1 MSVKSPAHITVALP
15 HDVRPSFEMN
25 EVLIRKF
32 LKACKKENIQANV
45 FDKSSTVR
53 RYESPHRADKIKRK
67 KDKERAIREYKEKN
81 DPKFDER
88 SQKSK

>member
-1 MSVKSPAHITVALP
+1 
-15 HDVRPSFEMN
+15 MN

-45 FDKSSTVR
+45 FDKSSMVR
-53 RYESPHRADKIKRK
+53 RFETPRRLDKIERK
-67 KDKERAIREYKEKN
+67 KNKERAVREDKAKN

-88 SQKSK
+88 SPKSK

>member
-15 HDVRPSFEMN
+15 HDVRPSLDMN

-45 FDKSSTVR
+45 FDKSSMVR
-53 RYESPHRADKIKRK
+53 RFETPRRLEKIKRK
-67 KDKERAIREYKEKN
+67 KDKERAIREDKAKN

-88 SQKSK
+88 SPKSK

>member
-15 HDVRPSFEMN
+15 HDVKPSFEMN

-45 FDKSSTVR
+45 FDKSSMVR
-53 RYESPHRADKIKRK
+53 HFETPLRLDKIKRK
-67 KDKERAIREYKEKN
+67 RDKQRAIREDKAKN